1 MYVMSIMRHNPE
13 SCAAFN
19 EATRKATQAAIGQMD
34 ALTAKHG
41 IKLAGFWNDLAGHA
55 VYSIFDTPSL
65 DTYFAFVNEP
75 EMVALL
81 ATNTCELKP
90 VLSLEET
97 AAMALGG

>member
-19 EATRKATQAAIGQMD
+19 EATRKATQAGIGQLD

-41 IKLAGFWNDLAGHA
+41 IKLAGFWNDLGGHV

-65 DTYFAFVNEP
+65 DAYWAFCNEP

-81 ATNTCELKP
+81 ATNSAQLKV

-97 AAMALGG
+97 VAMTQG